1 MLAYREI
8 MDCIFVDKPDGWST
22 HSPGLGHRGLVE
34 LFSSRLNYPLLVAH
48 RLDKTTSGALVFA
61 KTGIVAEKLRQDF
74 QSHRVKKTY
83 LFLTDKTST
92 QSEYE
97 IESEIE
103 KSGSLFKSDRD
114 SKSPNAFTFFR
125 RVKRSPFFELWEA
138 HPRSGKPHQI
148 RLHAKDIGLPILGDV
163 IYGGSPFPRLCL
175 HSRDLQ
181 IPDYPLWSCPPPRL
195 FERLGLLKD
204 QELARILCS
213 IDQRQRLFSFLEDR
227 KNTLRLMDF
236 EDQDL
241 ALDLLGSQLW
251 LHWYRDSDPTPRDL
265 ERWGLISWMLD
276 RPLTLQ
282 KRVNRGADLSPASR
296 WEIGP
301 IPEDWIATEDNN
313 NFLTHYQM
321 RKNQGESYG
330 LFLDQRANRTRLAEV
345 AKGKSI
351 LNLFAYT
358 GGFGAVAAK
367 AGASAVTTVDL
378 SSSSVEWSKDNFKT
392 NELSLDSNEFFAAD
406 CFFFLDR
413 AQKKNRR
420 WDIIVCDPPIF
431 SRSKEKIFR
440 IEKDFASLIRLCEK
454 VLNPGGWIL
463 FSTHYQGWDQ
473 KTLKNEIRKSFS
485 GLILDGHVD
494 IDYSQEHPLKSYWLQ
509 KLE

>member
-34 LFSSRLNYPLLVAH
+34 LFSSRLNYPFLVAH

-74 QSHRVKKTY
+74 QNHRVKKTY
-83 LFLTDKTST
+83 LFVTDRTSS
-92 QSEYE
+92 QHEYE
-97 IESEIE
+97 VESEID
-103 KSGSLFKSDRD
+103 KAGSIFKSVRE
-114 SKSPNAFTFFR
+114 SKNPNAFTFFR

-148 RLHAKDIGLPILGDV
+148 RLHAKDIGLPILGDE
-163 IYGGSPFPRLCL
+163 IYGGSRFPRLCL
-175 HSRDLQ
+175 HSRDLH

-204 QELARILCS
+204 PELARILCS
-213 IDQRQRLFSFLEDR
+213 IDQRQRVFSFLEDR

-236 EDQDL
+236 EDQGL

-251 LHWYRDSDPTPRDL
+251 LHWYRESNPSPQDL
-265 ERWGLISWMLD
+265 ERWGLVSWMLG
-276 RPLTLQ
+276 RPLTIQ
-282 KRVNRGADLSPASR
+282 KRVNRGTDLSPAHR
-296 WEIGP
+296 WELGEVP
-301 IPEDWIATEDNN
+301 DRWSATEDNKD
-313 NFLTHYQM
+313 FLTKYEM

-330 LFLDQRANRTRLAEV
+330 LFLDQRMNRTRLSEIC
-345 AKGKSI
+345 KGKSL

-358 GGFGAVAAK
+358 GGFGVAAAK
-367 AGASAVTTVDL
+367 AGASQVTTVDL
-378 SSSSVEWSKDNFKT
+378 SSSTIEWAKENFKL
-392 NELSLDSNEFFAAD
+392 NELPVEAHEFFAAD

-413 AQKKNRR
+413 AAKKGRK
-420 WDIIVCDPPIF
+420 WDLIVCDPPIF

-440 IEKDFASLIRLCEK
+440 IEKDFSSLIRMCERL
-454 VLNPGGWIL
+454 LNPGGWIL
-463 FSTHYQGWDQ
+463 FSTHYHGWDQ
-473 KTLKNEIRKSFS
+473 KTLKAEIRKFFP
-485 GLILDGHVD
+485 GLILEGNVD
-494 IDYSQEHPLKSYWLQ
+494 IDYAPDHPLKSYWLQ